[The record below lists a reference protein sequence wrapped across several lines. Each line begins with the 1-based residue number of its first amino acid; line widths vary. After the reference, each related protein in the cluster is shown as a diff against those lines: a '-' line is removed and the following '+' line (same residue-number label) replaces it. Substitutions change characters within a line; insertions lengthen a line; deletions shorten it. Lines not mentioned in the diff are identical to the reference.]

1 MRSKNL
7 LTTLFACS
15 FALTFSVPA
24 TSAPLLAQSNM
35 SKAASSMETVQWG
48 PGSGT
53 GTGRPAWG
61 PGSGTGR
68 GGYGRGGGGGAGA
81 LIGGLAAGALVG
93 GAIAAGQANAA
104 AAAQQNM
111 AYCAQRFR
119 SYDPG
124 SGTYLGTDGYRYP
137 CP

>member
-1 MRSKNL
+1 MRSKIL
-7 LTTLFACS
+7 LTALFACS
-15 FALTFSVPA
+15 FALTSVPA

-35 SKAASSMETVQWG
+35 SKAGPSSMETVQWG

-53 GTGRPAWG
+53 
-61 PGSGTGR
+61 GTGR

-81 LIGGLAAGALVG
+81 LIGGLAAGAIVG